1 MNQLPATEWIHENY
15 TGQVLFSRIHHALA
29 ELEDDEA
36 IPATF
41 ALGDADLPDYVSA
54 RHLRP
59 VSPVLPPVSEL
70 GDDLWWMER
79 HQTDLSPL
87 PEVEM
92 RPLEDTGK

>member
-1 MNQLPATEWIHENY
+1 M
-15 TGQVLFSRIHHALA
+15 LFSRIHHALA

-41 ALGDADLPDYVSA
+41 ALEDADLPDYVSA

-59 VSPVLPPVSEL
+59 VSPVLPPISEL
-70 GDDLWWMER
+70 GDDLWWLER
-79 HQTDLSPL
+79 HQPGLSPL

-92 RPLEDTGK
+92 RPLEDPGKQ